1 MLLRKKEVK
10 LLICAYFADKD
21 PEQEAELLQLI
32 DDLPMFNMQRVREK
46 LEGKRYWDAL
56 NALESGWE

>member
-46 LEGKRYWDAL
+46 LEEKRYWDAL

>member
-1 MLLRKKEVK
+1 MLFRKKEVK

-32 DDLPMFNMQRVREK
+32 EDLPAYNAQRVVEK
-46 LEGKRYWDAL
+46 LKEKRYWDAV
-56 NALESGWE
+56 NTLESGWE